1 MNFTNQKSIRAL
13 ALAALIAMPLLA
25 PSTAKAVFNLGGA
38 EAYGIIFQG
47 AGNNTLQIT
56 NVSMNGINGNVGVA
70 GTGQATISGPS
81 SISGNVYFSA
91 ANTGQFSSNNNSNTY
106 NGGAGPQGT
115 SYVPFYNTA
124 GVQSSMNYLNNTSQ
138 TANGFAGT
146 SVAINGN
153 QTLNASAGAVFT
165 LNLQLVHVFNASS
178 FTNGGNQTLTINGS
192 ASDLVVIN
200 LGGLGNIQFH
210 GGIAFTGGIGI
221 DNVIFNVGGGNY
233 VTNTGGASLDINN
246 NGGAAGVAQGIFLN
260 PNGAISL
267 VNADIFGRVY
277 GGDAHD
283 FQFVSGV
290 NITVPGGQVPDAGS
304 ALALLGIGLAFLAGA
319 KRKFRS

>member
-1 MNFTNQKSIRAL
+1 
-13 ALAALIAMPLLA
+13 
-25 PSTAKAVFNLGGA
+25 
-38 EAYGIIFQG
+38 
-47 AGNNTLQIT
+47 
-56 NVSMNGINGNVGVA
+56 
-70 GTGQATISGPS
+70 
-81 SISGNVYFSA
+81 
-91 ANTGQFSSNNNSNTY
+91 
-106 NGGAGPQGT
+106 
-115 SYVPFYNTA
+115 
-124 GVQSSMNYLNNTSQ
+124 MNYLNNTSQ

-210 GGIAFTGGIGI
+210 GGIAFTGGIGA
-221 DNVIFNVGGGNY
+221 DNVIFNMGGGNF